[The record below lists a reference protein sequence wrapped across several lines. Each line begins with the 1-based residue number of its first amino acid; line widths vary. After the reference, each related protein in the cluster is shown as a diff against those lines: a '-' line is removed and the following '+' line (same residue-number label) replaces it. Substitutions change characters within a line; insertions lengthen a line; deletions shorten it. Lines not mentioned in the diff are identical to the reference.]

1 MSVSDLEICLCLDG
15 GLPKFRC
22 MGVFLCLD
30 ELVRVL
36 MGNLPCLDWFAC
48 VYMGSLP
55 VSGLGICL
63 ILEREFDCVWMEF
76 ACVWEF
82 VCVLIVSL
90 CLGVC
95 PCLDWEFVCV

>member
-55 VSGLGICL
+55 VSGLSICL
-63 ILEREFDCVWMEF
+63 ILEREFDCVWMGS
-76 ACVWEF
+76 
-82 VCVLIVSL
+82 LPVSGSL
-90 CLGVC
+90 SVS
-95 PCLDWEFVCV
+95 